1 MKQFIYL
8 LIFGIFTLGSCS
20 IEDPEI
26 AGFENVK
33 ILKADGD
40 IIEASIDVTIENPN
54 FFGMKIKKS
63 SFHIR
68 ANDLEIGDVEL
79 SEKFKVKRKS
89 TKVYTLPL
97 RISLAKGALFKIM
110 KLTGAKEITLN
121 LEGTVKG
128 SVYGISKTVAIKET
142 KIIDGKLLKF
152 PGLE

>member
-8 LIFGIFTLGSCS
+8 LIFGFFTLGSCS

-54 FFGMKIKKS
+54 FFGMKVKKS

-79 SEKFKVKRKS
+79 SEKFKMKRKS

-121 LEGTVKG
+121 LEGNVKG

>member
-8 LIFGIFTLGSCS
+8 LIFGFFTLGSCS

-54 FFGMKIKKS
+54 FFGMKVKKS

-68 ANDLEIGDVEL
+68 ANELEIGDVEL

-121 LEGTVKG
+121 LEGNVKG

>member
-8 LIFGIFTLGSCS
+8 LILGFFTLGSCS

-121 LEGTVKG
+121 LEGNVKG
-128 SVYGISKTVAIKET
+128 SVYGISKTVAIK
-142 KIIDGKLLKF
+142 KN
-152 PGLE
+152 

>member
-1 MKQFIYL
+1 MK
-8 LIFGIFTLGSCS
+8 
-20 IEDPEI
+20 
-26 AGFENVK
+26 V
-33 ILKADGD
+33 
-40 IIEASIDVTIENPN
+40 
-54 FFGMKIKKS
+54 KKS

-97 RISLAKGALFKIM
+97 HISLAKGALFKIM

-121 LEGTVKG
+121 LEGNVKG

>member
-8 LIFGIFTLGSCS
+8 LIFGFFTLGSCS

-54 FFGMKIKKS
+54 FFGMKVKKS

-97 RISLAKGALFKIM
+97 RISLSKGALFKIM

-121 LEGTVKG
+121 LEGNVKG

>member
-121 LEGTVKG
+121 LEGNVKG

>member
-8 LIFGIFTLGSCS
+8 LIFGFFTLGSCS

-54 FFGMKIKKS
+54 FFGMKVKKS

-79 SEKFKVKRKS
+79 SKKFKVKRKS

-97 RISLAKGALFKIM
+97 HISLAKGALFKIM

-121 LEGTVKG
+121 LEGNVKG

>member
-1 MKQFIYL
+1 
-8 LIFGIFTLGSCS
+8 
-20 IEDPEI
+20 
-26 AGFENVK
+26 
-33 ILKADGD
+33 
-40 IIEASIDVTIENPN
+40 
-54 FFGMKIKKS
+54 
-63 SFHIR
+63 
-68 ANDLEIGDVEL
+68 
-79 SEKFKVKRKS
+79 VKRKS

-121 LEGTVKG
+121 LEGNVKG

>member
-8 LIFGIFTLGSCS
+8 LIFGFFTLGSCS

-121 LEGTVKG
+121 LEGNVKG